1 MLFTPTH
8 SRGIGSPIWSLY
20 SWCDLVA
27 VFLVRFAF
35 LVIAATQATCMR
47 DMVAVF
53 LVRFAL
59 LVIAST
65 QATCMRDMVT
75 VFLVRFAFLVIA
87 TTLAIL
93 AEPHFWRFLHQGHR
107 EDSLPADLQS
117 FTFGAVFNLRR
128 EKVSW
133 PAGLQSFTFGIDQLY
148 KKFLP
153 AF

>member
-1 MLFTPTH
+1 M
-8 SRGIGSPIWSLY
+8 I
-20 SWCDLVA
+20 A
-27 VFLVRFAF
+27 VL
-35 LVIAATQATCMR
+35 
-47 DMVAVF
+47 

-59 LVIAST
+59 LVIAT
-65 QATCMRDMVT
+65 TTVA

-93 AEPHFWRFLHQGHR
+93 AERHFWRFLHQVDR